1 MARPIKY
8 NPDTVREK
16 AMLTFW
22 GLGFDAS
29 TVDVLNEAT
38 GLGKGSF
45 YNAFGSKQALYLE
58 ALDHYA
64 KLEVGAALGLLTLPG
79 TAREKIA
86 RWLSSIIDRVALRQD
101 RRGCLLCNAAV
112 DQAGQD
118 ASVAERVR
126 NHFEPLK
133 QILADIV
140 VHGDDLAGAE
150 RHANQLMAVYV
161 GLQVMARGGYPV
173 EILHQIATVTLAQ
186 VPG

>member
-1 MARPIKY
+1 
-8 NPDTVREK
+8 
-16 AMLTFW
+16 MLTFW
-22 GLGFDAS
+22 RLGYDAS
-29 TVDVLNEAT
+29 TVDVLGGET

-45 YNAFGSKQALYLE
+45 YNTFGSKKALYLE
-58 ALDHYA
+58 ALDQYA
-64 KLEVGAALGLLTLPG
+64 KLEIGAVLTLLTLPG

-101 RRGCLLCNAAV
+101 RRGCLLCNAAI

-118 ASVAERVR
+118 EAVARRVR
-126 NHFEPLK
+126 NHLEPLR

-150 RHANQLMAVYV
+150 QHAHQLMAVYV

-173 EILHQIATVTLAQ
+173 ETLHQIANVTLAQ
-186 VPG
+186 VPSD